1 MTRSPLAALLLL
13 CVPLLTGCSGT
24 SPLDRSADA
33 RQMGAQRAAKQR
45 AYPVTP
51 EIEATRDRLVGEYR
65 ELLMQLFP
73 SYNGI
78 RVVFEGNIHGPEW
91 GFLVADHSMF
101 TPYTFDVGPA
111 GPAVQ
116 QWIAENYADLQ
127 KARITLVRL
136 GYGKAT
142 YSTGIR
148 PPQ

>member
-1 MTRSPLAALLLL
+1 MTRCPLAALLLV
-13 CVPLLTGCSGT
+13 CVPLLTGCATTPPST
-24 SPLDRSADA
+24 NSEDIL
-33 RQMGAQRAAKQR
+33 AAKQR

-51 EIEATRDRLVGEYR
+51 EIQATRDRLVDEYR

-78 RVVFEGNIHGPEW
+78 RVVFMGNIYGPEW

-111 GPAVQ
+111 GPTVQ
-116 QWIAENYADLQ
+116 QWIAEHYADLQ
-127 KARITLVRL
+127 KARITGVRL
-136 GYGKAT
+136 GYGKAS